1 MIVVR
6 TVEGNHMRQHR
17 EGGRSNQREVD
28 VIIAGGDPGVLPDFP
43 ETDIGVTAPYRLQA
57 SKGADVLDQAE
68 ADTVHR
74 FQGRQ
79 KQVVILTTVLDE
91 TWRGRTGLPF
101 VDDPQMINVA
111 VSRAVQRFILVTNY
125 DMLPTSRHIRD
136 LVGYIRYHHPG
147 EDAVDSTVVS
157 VFDLLYRAYS
167 ERLRPLAARLR
178 NELRYPSEDII
189 WTVMNDIITEQRYAH
204 MTASP
209 QVLLRNLL
217 PDLGR
222 LTPAQRAYV
231 QHRASVDFVV
241 YNRVTNHPL
250 LAIEVDGFA
259 FHENNPAQRARDAL
273 KDEILAAHQMPLL
286 RLPTTGSGEHQRIW
300 HAWTRPKPTG
310 LACQPGDPRGAGRR
324 GRVAGLA
331 ASPFGIFVRPR
342 CRAGAS
348 AGGRTHSCSSAVRGS
363 PSMKQNVRCGTYPGG
378 QMKALAADDPR
389 VIGEYRLRAQLGAG
403 GMGRVYLGLSP
414 AGRAVAIKVVHPELA
429 SDADFLRR
437 FAQEVAAARAVSGI
451 YTAPVVASGLN
462 ERPPWL
468 ATAFV
473 PGPSLEQVVT
483 EHGPLPEQAL
493 WPLLGGLV
501 EALQAIHACGVVH
514 RDLKPANVLLATD
527 GPRVIDFGISRA
539 ADGTSLTAAGV
550 VFGTPGYMSPEQA
563 EGRGAGPE
571 SDVFAL
577 ACVVAYGAAGMG
589 PFGTG
594 TAAAV
599 LYRVV
604 HAEPDLSR
612 VPPKLRE
619 VLAACL
625 AKNPAAR
632 PTLRALSGML
642 AGNPDSTGPS
652 AVAFW
657 PSSVAGLI
665 GEYQARLELE
675 TRNVSR
681 PADGFSWANPVHP
694 RTTPSDPGRPAARPS
709 PAGWPPAGGGAS
721 PSPAPSPGQSPSP
734 GQTPPTP
741 SPRWP
746 YGGAVPR
753 RREPGRPR
761 CPG

>member
-1 MIVVR
+1 M
-6 TVEGNHMRQHR
+6 
-17 EGGRSNQREVD
+17 
-28 VIIAGGDPGVLPDFP
+28 
-43 ETDIGVTAPYRLQA
+43 
-57 SKGADVLDQAE
+57 
-68 ADTVHR
+68 
-74 FQGRQ
+74 
-79 KQVVILTTVLDE
+79 
-91 TWRGRTGLPF
+91 
-101 VDDPQMINVA
+101 
-111 VSRAVQRFILVTNY
+111 
-125 DMLPTSRHIRD
+125 
-136 LVGYIRYHHPG
+136 
-147 EDAVDSTVVS
+147 
-157 VFDLLYRAYS
+157 
-167 ERLRPLAARLR
+167 
-178 NELRYPSEDII
+178 
-189 WTVMNDIITEQRYAH
+189 
-204 MTASP
+204 
-209 QVLLRNLL
+209 
-217 PDLGR
+217 
-222 LTPAQRAYV
+222 
-231 QHRASVDFVV
+231 
-241 YNRVTNHPL
+241 
-250 LAIEVDGFA
+250 
-259 FHENNPAQRARDAL
+259 
-273 KDEILAAHQMPLL
+273 
-286 RLPTTGSGEHQRIW
+286 
-300 HAWTRPKPTG
+300 KP
-310 LACQPGDPRGAGRR
+310 
-324 GRVAGLA
+324 
-331 ASPFGIFVRPR
+331 
-342 CRAGAS
+342 
-348 AGGRTHSCSSAVRGS
+348 
-363 PSMKQNVRCGTYPGG
+363 
-378 QMKALAADDPR
+378 LAADDPR
-389 VIGEYRLRAQLGAG
+389 VIGEYRLRARLGAG

-437 FAQEVAAARAVSGI
+437 FGQEVAAARAVSGI

-501 EALQAIHACGVVH
+501 EALAAIHACGVVH

-577 ACVVAYGAAGMG
+577 ACVVAYGAAGTG

-604 HAEPDLSR
+604 HAEPVLDR

-625 AKNPAAR
+625 AKNPADR

-642 AGNPDSTGPS
+642 SDSLDSTGPS

-675 TRNVSR
+675 TRNVTR
-681 PADGFSWANPVHP
+681 PPDGFSWATARHQQ
-694 RTTPSDPGRPAARPS
+694 TTPSDPGQPAAGRS
-709 PAGWPPAGGGAS
+709 PAGWPAAGGGAS
-721 PSPAPSPGQSPSP
+721 PSPAPSPGRTPSP
-734 GQTPPTP
+734 GETP

-746 YGGAVPR
+746 YGGPTAQAGPGSPVSPVSQGYSPPQGYAQSQRNGAQAPGPPYAAPRGYPSGGGHQPGSGGFQPGGAQAGYPQPYRAEARAAALPLPVTMVTAVRLMYAGAAYTLVWAIGVITVSASIVKNHPAYTAGGDHRLAGAASLAVLLAVAEIALWLGIARACR
-753 RREPGRPR
+753 RGRNGARVAGTILFGVNTLAVLGVAASSQAGFGPAKVLTLIGWLIGAAAVVFLWQR
-761 CPG
+761 ASSAFFTAQAAPNR

>member
-1 MIVVR
+1 M
-6 TVEGNHMRQHR
+6 
-17 EGGRSNQREVD
+17 
-28 VIIAGGDPGVLPDFP
+28 
-43 ETDIGVTAPYRLQA
+43 
-57 SKGADVLDQAE
+57 
-68 ADTVHR
+68 
-74 FQGRQ
+74 
-79 KQVVILTTVLDE
+79 
-91 TWRGRTGLPF
+91 
-101 VDDPQMINVA
+101 
-111 VSRAVQRFILVTNY
+111 
-125 DMLPTSRHIRD
+125 
-136 LVGYIRYHHPG
+136 
-147 EDAVDSTVVS
+147 
-157 VFDLLYRAYS
+157 
-167 ERLRPLAARLR
+167 
-178 NELRYPSEDII
+178 
-189 WTVMNDIITEQRYAH
+189 
-204 MTASP
+204 
-209 QVLLRNLL
+209 
-217 PDLGR
+217 
-222 LTPAQRAYV
+222 
-231 QHRASVDFVV
+231 
-241 YNRVTNHPL
+241 
-250 LAIEVDGFA
+250 
-259 FHENNPAQRARDAL
+259 
-273 KDEILAAHQMPLL
+273 
-286 RLPTTGSGEHQRIW
+286 
-300 HAWTRPKPTG
+300 KP
-310 LACQPGDPRGAGRR
+310 
-324 GRVAGLA
+324 
-331 ASPFGIFVRPR
+331 
-342 CRAGAS
+342 
-348 AGGRTHSCSSAVRGS
+348 
-363 PSMKQNVRCGTYPGG
+363 
-378 QMKALAADDPR
+378 LAADDPR
-389 VIGEYRLRAQLGAG
+389 VIGEYRLRARLGAG

-437 FAQEVAAARAVSGI
+437 FGHEVAAARAVSGI

-493 WPLLGGLV
+493 WSLLGGLV

-577 ACVVAYGAAGMG
+577 ACVVAYGAAGAG

-604 HAEPDLSR
+604 HTEPVLDL
-612 VPPKLRE
+612 VPPRLRK

-625 AKNPAAR
+625 AKNPADR
-632 PTLRALSGML
+632 PALRALSGL
-642 AGNPDSTGPS
+642 LSSQLDSNGPS

-681 PADGFSWANPVHP
+681 PPEGFSWASPAHP
-694 RTTPSDPGRPAARPS
+694 HTTPSDPGRPAARPS
-709 PAGWPPAGGGAS
+709 PAGWPAAGDGAS
-721 PSPAPSPGQSPSP
+721 PGPASSPGQSPSP
-734 GQTPPTP
+734 GPSPSPGQTPPGRPDP

-746 YGGAVPR
+746 YGGPSAQAGAGSPVGLVSPVGPASQGYPQPQGYAQSQGNGAQAAGPPYAAPRGYPSGGGYQAGSGGFQPGGAQAGYPQPYRAGARAAVLALPATMITAVRLMYAAAAYALVWAAGVITVAASFVKHHPAYVAGGDHRLAGAAGLAVLLAVADIALWLSIARACR
-753 RREPGRPR
+753 RGRNGARVAGTILFGLNTVAVLGVAASPQAGLGPAKVLTLIGWLIGAAAVVFLWQR
-761 CPG
+761 ASSAFFAAQAAPNR